1 MAAVLVQKATVGG
14 GGTTTQIVIST
25 SSTEAIVATTAGNTL
40 VAKCHIRSASTIT
53 VSSVVDSASNTWT
66 LQTSAFQGTANDR
79 VEIWTSVGAASVT
92 SVTMTPSTA
101 VNCSV
106 CLEEISGVTTPVTT
120 AGAGAAASTTPAAVT
135 VTAVAGS
142 IVSGAISYGNT
153 TAPSALA
160 SPFTAETG
168 DSRSTFYGANAYDIP
183 GSGTTEG
190 PAWTLPA
197 SVQSGACTVTFAL
210 ASSTQTITG
219 GSTALT
225 LTPASGSLAATGTA
239 TISGGATA
247 LALTPAAGALTG
259 TGTATITGGTAALT
273 LTPVAGALTA
283 TGTAMIS
290 GGSTALALT
299 PAGGTLTATGTA
311 TIAGSSKALV
321 LSPVGGSLVATGTA
335 TIIGGS
341 TALILTPGA
350 GTLSLVGGGLQT
362 ITGGST
368 ALILVPGS
376 GTLFLVPIVV
386 PPVVTPTFTFT
397 PPLLPPDTIVDVRP
411 MIPMRGFRLWR
422 HVAEPPPGVNVF
434 VYPDG
439 TVTNKEPI
447 TQDQWDVVAAFY
459 GGHGPYRI
467 TSAQAAALVAAG
479 YSVEA

>member
-299 PAGGTLTATGTA
+299 PAGG
-311 TIAGSSKALV
+311 
-321 LSPVGGSLVATGTA
+321 SLVATGTA